1 MEIGEEDNDFIL
13 KFNYKNSFWENTDI
27 LYQHTKNRMEEY
39 SNISNLFEALSSSI
53 NNFSESLFLNTKL
66 IKPIETQ
73 YISTRFNTIEK
84 FVNFINKIIE
94 NLKIFSRQLKEFS
107 KSMNEK
113 IEAYKN
119 KVDFEKLC
127 QTNYN
132 KFNECMKKLDLR
144 KDIYNESVDY
154 LIETFLN
161 NKYRDFKTPIDLKPK
176 IENSIK
182 KKKEY
187 KEEVKNCDDARIEY
201 IKIQRNIIDGEQE
214 YDIECS
220 EELKKIFKK
229 LIGFYNELLNKSL
242 MDDDLFNA
250 IDKIDGNKDINDFSE
265 RNRDIISSPPRINF
279 SEYIQDMDQ
288 YYNYE
293 VIKNKLKSLK
303 KNEQKEFKKEIS
315 IEIKKFLEENIYV
328 LDENKELNDKFSQ
341 IADDILNKTLKEE
354 DYQFV
359 INEFQNKYNDFIEWK
374 KNVIGDRNNLQV
386 GREWDNRFNSIN
398 IFLGIFNKLRLYNKE
413 MKKENYDYLVKI
425 FQKIIEFNN
434 GDEVD
439 YSLCELL
446 IVLSSTFYMV
456 ELKDGKEKKIYISE
470 GVKHCELFQKCEFW
484 FNLVKNLLNDEIIKK
499 RIKEN
504 QIERKKSFL
513 NNINKNL
520 TSLNFNININ
530 LTFNFKKIPLLLGK
544 KNRIDNDEKY
554 NKIIMAR
561 LISISYNLA
570 QYVLNSDTLNKA
582 VYNIF
587 RFYKLSLENKK
598 SIIEMINIQI
608 MSEGNTNLKIDE
620 DLLLNNKFDKYRNE
634 KKENKN
640 IENIIDIN
648 NIQNEEKNDI
658 IKTDEINTNE
668 IKEDKNEELG
678 KKENEIKK

>member
-1 MEIGEEDNDFIL
+1 
-13 KFNYKNSFWENTDI
+13 
-27 LYQHTKNRMEEY
+27 
-39 SNISNLFEALSSSI
+39 
-53 NNFSESLFLNTKL
+53 
-66 IKPIETQ
+66 
-73 YISTRFNTIEK
+73 
-84 FVNFINKIIE
+84 
-94 NLKIFSRQLKEFS
+94 
-107 KSMNEK
+107 
-113 IEAYKN
+113 
-119 KVDFEKLC
+119 
-127 QTNYN
+127 
-132 KFNECMKKLDLR
+132 
-144 KDIYNESVDY
+144 
-154 LIETFLN
+154 
-161 NKYRDFKTPIDLKPK
+161 
-176 IENSIK
+176 
-182 KKKEY
+182 
-187 KEEVKNCDDARIEY
+187 
-201 IKIQRNIIDGEQE
+201 
-214 YDIECS
+214 
-220 EELKKIFKK
+220 
-229 LIGFYNELLNKSL
+229 
-242 MDDDLFNA
+242 
-250 IDKIDGNKDINDFSE
+250 
-265 RNRDIISSPPRINF
+265 
-279 SEYIQDMDQ
+279 
-288 YYNYE
+288 
-293 VIKNKLKSLK
+293 
-303 KNEQKEFKKEIS
+303 
-315 IEIKKFLEENIYV
+315 
-328 LDENKELNDKFSQ
+328 
-341 IADDILNKTLKEE
+341 
-354 DYQFV
+354 
-359 INEFQNKYNDFIEWK
+359 
-374 KNVIGDRNNLQV
+374 
-386 GREWDNRFNSIN
+386 
-398 IFLGIFNKLRLYNKE
+398 

-470 GVKHCELFQKCEFW
+470 GIKHCELFQKCEFW

-544 KNRIDNDEKY
+544 KIRIDNDEKY

-668 IKEDKNEELG
+668 IKEDKNEELD

>member
-39 SNISNLFEALSSSI
+39 SNISTLFEALSSSI

-113 IEAYKN
+113 IGAYKN

-132 KFNECMKKLDLR
+132 KFNECMKKSDLR

-161 NKYRDFKTPIDLKPK
+161 NKYKDFKTPIDLKPK

-201 IKIQRNIIDGEQE
+201 IKIQRNIIDSEQE

-229 LIGFYNELLNKSL
+229 LIGFYNELLNKSS

-359 INEFQNKYNDFIEWK
+359 INEFQNKYNDFMEWK

-398 IFLGIFNKLRLYNKE
+398 IFLGVFNKLRLYNKE

-425 FQKIIEFNN
+425 FQKIIEFNT

-456 ELKDGKEKKIYISE
+456 ELKDGKEKKII
-470 GVKHCELFQKCEFW
+470 
-484 FNLVKNLLNDEIIKK
+484 LVKG
-499 RIKEN
+499 
-504 QIERKKSFL
+504 L
-513 NNINKNL
+513 NNANYFKNA
-520 TSLNFNININ
+520 NF
-530 LTFNFKKIPLLLGK
+530 G
-544 KNRIDNDEKY
+544 
-554 NKIIMAR
+554 
-561 LISISYNLA
+561 LI
-570 QYVLNSDTLNKA
+570 
-582 VYNIF
+582 
-587 RFYKLSLENKK
+587 
-598 SIIEMINIQI
+598 
-608 MSEGNTNLKIDE
+608 
-620 DLLLNNKFDKYRNE
+620 
-634 KKENKN
+634 
-640 IENIIDIN
+640 
-648 NIQNEEKNDI
+648 
-658 IKTDEINTNE
+658 
-668 IKEDKNEELG
+668 
-678 KKENEIKK
+678 

>member
-1 MEIGEEDNDFIL
+1 
-13 KFNYKNSFWENTDI
+13 
-27 LYQHTKNRMEEY
+27 
-39 SNISNLFEALSSSI
+39 
-53 NNFSESLFLNTKL
+53 
-66 IKPIETQ
+66 
-73 YISTRFNTIEK
+73 
-84 FVNFINKIIE
+84 
-94 NLKIFSRQLKEFS
+94 
-107 KSMNEK
+107 
-113 IEAYKN
+113 
-119 KVDFEKLC
+119 
-127 QTNYN
+127 
-132 KFNECMKKLDLR
+132 
-144 KDIYNESVDY
+144 
-154 LIETFLN
+154 
-161 NKYRDFKTPIDLKPK
+161 
-176 IENSIK
+176 
-182 KKKEY
+182 
-187 KEEVKNCDDARIEY
+187 
-201 IKIQRNIIDGEQE
+201 
-214 YDIECS
+214 
-220 EELKKIFKK
+220 
-229 LIGFYNELLNKSL
+229 
-242 MDDDLFNA
+242 
-250 IDKIDGNKDINDFSE
+250 
-265 RNRDIISSPPRINF
+265 
-279 SEYIQDMDQ
+279 
-288 YYNYE
+288 
-293 VIKNKLKSLK
+293 
-303 KNEQKEFKKEIS
+303 
-315 IEIKKFLEENIYV
+315 
-328 LDENKELNDKFSQ
+328 
-341 IADDILNKTLKEE
+341 LNKTLKEE

-359 INEFQNKYNDFIEWK
+359 INEFQNKYNDFMEWK

-398 IFLGIFNKLRLYNKE
+398 IFLGVFNKLRLYNKE

-620 DLLLNNKFDKYRNE
+620 DLLLNNKIDKYRNE

>member
-1 MEIGEEDNDFIL
+1 
-13 KFNYKNSFWENTDI
+13 
-27 LYQHTKNRMEEY
+27 
-39 SNISNLFEALSSSI
+39 
-53 NNFSESLFLNTKL
+53 
-66 IKPIETQ
+66 
-73 YISTRFNTIEK
+73 
-84 FVNFINKIIE
+84 
-94 NLKIFSRQLKEFS
+94 
-107 KSMNEK
+107 
-113 IEAYKN
+113 
-119 KVDFEKLC
+119 
-127 QTNYN
+127 
-132 KFNECMKKLDLR
+132 
-144 KDIYNESVDY
+144 
-154 LIETFLN
+154 
-161 NKYRDFKTPIDLKPK
+161 
-176 IENSIK
+176 
-182 KKKEY
+182 
-187 KEEVKNCDDARIEY
+187 
-201 IKIQRNIIDGEQE
+201 
-214 YDIECS
+214 
-220 EELKKIFKK
+220 
-229 LIGFYNELLNKSL
+229 
-242 MDDDLFNA
+242 
-250 IDKIDGNKDINDFSE
+250 
-265 RNRDIISSPPRINF
+265 
-279 SEYIQDMDQ
+279 MDQ

-374 KNVIGDRNNLQV
+374 KNIIGDRNNLQV

-398 IFLGIFNKLRLYNKE
+398 IFLGVFNKLRLYNKE

-470 GVKHCELFQKCEFW
+470 GIKHCELFQKCEFW

-640 IENIIDIN
+640 IENIIDKN

-668 IKEDKNEELG
+668 IKEDKNEELD